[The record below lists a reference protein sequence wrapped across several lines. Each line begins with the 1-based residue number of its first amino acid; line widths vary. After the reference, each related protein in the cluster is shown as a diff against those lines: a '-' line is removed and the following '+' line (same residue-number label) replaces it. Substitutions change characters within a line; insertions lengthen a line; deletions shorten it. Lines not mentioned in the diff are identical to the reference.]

1 MRYPPVRKKNIA
13 GRKVTLKICPDPAKH
28 ISQIKYLKRLNLK
41 IMKPG
46 KIKLI
51 LYFFILSSFTSLN
64 AEDKILSAPIIN
76 LEKLEPSYENLENDK
91 ETISDTNI
99 SIKTRSVKDKNKENI
114 KFVNL
119 IGLDKITAKTFP
131 IKIKLGETA
140 KFGLLEIKALK
151 CGISNNSKKTNDS
164 VAYLQVKDIS
174 ENQNEKVFIF
184 NGWTFSSNPS
194 LTPIDHAIYD
204 IWLVSCDS
212 V

>member
-1 MRYPPVRKKNIA
+1 
-13 GRKVTLKICPDPAKH
+13 
-28 ISQIKYLKRLNLK
+28 
-41 IMKPG
+41 MKLG
-46 KIKLI
+46 KINFLSI
-51 LYFFILSSFTSLN
+51 LFFILLTSLN
-64 AEDKILSAPIIN
+64 AEDKILTAPIIN
-76 LEKLEPSYENLENDK
+76 LENLEPSYENLENEK
-91 ETISDTNI
+91 DTKAN
-99 SIKTRSVKDKNKENI
+99 SNALIKKRKIINKKNNNI

-119 IGLDKITAKTFP
+119 IGLDKITAKTIP

-151 CGISNNSKKTNDS
+151 CGISDVSKTKDNS
-164 VAYLQVKDIS
+164 VAYLQVRDIS

-194 LTPIDHAIYD
+194 LAPIDHAIYD

>member
-1 MRYPPVRKKNIA
+1 
-13 GRKVTLKICPDPAKH
+13 
-28 ISQIKYLKRLNLK
+28 
-41 IMKPG
+41 MKLG
-46 KIKLI
+46 KIKI
-51 LYFFILSSFTSLN
+51 FIIIFIITSSLN

-76 LEKLEPSYENLENDK
+76 LENLEPSYENLENEK
-91 ETISDTNI
+91 EI
-99 SIKTRSVKDKNKENI
+99 SINQNTSIKKREIIDKKKDNI

-119 IGLDKITAKTFP
+119 LGLDKITAKTVP
-131 IKIKLGETA
+131 IKIKLGETY

-151 CGISNNSKKTNDS
+151 CGFSNNSDNKDSS
-164 VAYLQVKDIS
+164 VAYLQVRDIS

-204 IWLVSCDS
+204 IWLVGCES

>member
-1 MRYPPVRKKNIA
+1 
-13 GRKVTLKICPDPAKH
+13 
-28 ISQIKYLKRLNLK
+28 
-41 IMKPG
+41 MKLG
-46 KIKLI
+46 KINFLSI
-51 LYFFILSSFTSLN
+51 LFFILLTSLN
-64 AEDKILSAPIIN
+64 AEDKILTAPIIN
-76 LEKLEPSYENLENDK
+76 LENLEPSYENLENEK
-91 ETISDTNI
+91 DTEAN
-99 SIKTRSVKDKNKENI
+99 SNALIKKRKIINKKNNNI

-119 IGLDKITAKTFP
+119 IGLDKITAKTIP

-151 CGISNNSKKTNDS
+151 CGISDVSKTKNNS
-164 VAYLQVKDIS
+164 VAYLQVRDIS

-194 LTPIDHAIYD
+194 LAPIDHAIYD

>member
-1 MRYPPVRKKNIA
+1 
-13 GRKVTLKICPDPAKH
+13 
-28 ISQIKYLKRLNLK
+28 
-41 IMKPG
+41 MKLG
-46 KIKLI
+46 KINFLSI
-51 LYFFILSSFTSLN
+51 LFFILLTSLN
-64 AEDKILSAPIIN
+64 AEDKILTAPIIN
-76 LEKLEPSYENLENDK
+76 LENLEPSYENLENEK
-91 ETISDTNI
+91 DTVTN
-99 SIKTRSVKDKNKENI
+99 SNTLIKKRKVINKKNNNI

-119 IGLDKITAKTFP
+119 IGLDKITAKTIP

-151 CGISNNSKKTNDS
+151 CGISDVSKTKNNS
-164 VAYLQVKDIS
+164 VAYLQVRDIS

-194 LTPIDHAIYD
+194 LAPIDHAIYD

>member
-1 MRYPPVRKKNIA
+1 
-13 GRKVTLKICPDPAKH
+13 
-28 ISQIKYLKRLNLK
+28 
-41 IMKPG
+41 MKLG
-46 KIKLI
+46 KIKL
-51 LYFFILSSFTSLN
+51 LVFFFILSSFLSLK
-64 AEDKILSAPIIN
+64 ADDKILSAPIIN
-76 LEKLEPSYENLENDK
+76 LENLEPSYENLENEN
-91 ETISDTNI
+91 ETTSDQNS
-99 SIKTRSVKDKNKENI
+99 SIKKRDIKESKKDNI

-119 IGLDKITAKTFP
+119 IGLDKITAKTIP

-151 CGISNNSKKTNDS
+151 CGTSNVSENKNDS

-194 LTPIDHAIYD
+194 LAPIDHAIYD
-204 IWLVSCDS
+204 IWLVSCDN

>member
-1 MRYPPVRKKNIA
+1 
-13 GRKVTLKICPDPAKH
+13 
-28 ISQIKYLKRLNLK
+28 
-41 IMKPG
+41 MKLG
-46 KIKLI
+46 KIKLA
-51 LYFFILSSFTSLN
+51 LYFFVLSSFLSLK

-76 LEKLEPSYENLENDK
+76 LEKLEPSYEILENEK
-91 ETISDTNI
+91 ETISETNT
-99 SIKTRSVKDKNKENI
+99 SIKKRNIKDKNKDNI
-114 KFVNL
+114 KFVNI

-151 CGISNNSKKTNDS
+151 CGISGNKNDS

-194 LTPIDHAIYD
+194 LAPIDHAIYD
-204 IWLVSCDS
+204 ICLVSCDNA
-212 V
+212 